1 MLLLKKEVKKL
12 KMLNSEKMI
21 VSIQNQDLEHANK
34 YFEKALK
41 NDPEEVL
48 LELGAYLESIGSQK
62 TVKSMFQPS
71 LLWLTYMIWKA

>member
-48 LELGAYLESIGSQK
+48 LELGAYLVLVFYPKQNVSMIKSDQIIQKLLSI
-62 TVKSMFQPS
+62 
-71 LLWLTYMIWKA
+71 

>member
-1 MLLLKKEVKKL
+1 
-12 KMLNSEKMI
+12 MLNSEKMI

-48 LELGAYLESIGSQK
+48 LELGAYLESIGFYPKQNVSMIKSDQIIQK
-62 TVKSMFQPS
+62 
-71 LLWLTYMIWKA
+71 LLSI

>member
-48 LELGAYLESIGSQK
+48 FGEYWFFTPSK
-62 TVKSMFQPS
+62 TS
-71 LLWLTYMIWKA
+71 L

>member
-48 LELGAYLESIGSQK
+48 LELGAYLESIGSVSY
-62 TVKSMFQPS
+62 TH
-71 LLWLTYMIWKA
+71 LTLPTN